1 MLIFSR
7 KVDQKIRIGDDIEIT
22 ILDMRKGTV
31 KIGIKA
37 PKTLSIHREE
47 VYQKILEENINAAKS
62 VLNDTGEFDD
72 TSIKVEAVRTPK
84 K

>member
-31 KIGIKA
+31 KIGIEA

-62 VLNDTGEFDD
+62 VLNDKGQFDD
-72 TSIKVEAVRTPK
+72 TSIKVKPVRTIK